1 MAASIPK
8 GAFRRDVPSDRR
20 CLGLVNATFFG
31 GTGGSGRRGEVARDG
46 RGYAFRPV
54 GLPWSGIFAGGRRS
68 VSHGGC
74 FGMIGPHSR
83 WIEAAHSGQLPPL
96 VPSFLAV
103 FGGRQI
109 GAAQNGGG
117 GSCFSQKQVRNAC
130 LSALR
135 TRFLAHL
142 SFRGRQ
148 WSFMEVHRLGLI
160 FADYCRLC
168 PSFDE
173 LQNSCL
179 HFTASTW

>member
-1 MAASIPK
+1 MRL
-8 GAFRRDVPSDRR
+8 F
-20 CLGLVNATFFG
+20 LG
-31 GTGGSGRRGEVARDG
+31 GTGGSGRRAEVARDG
-46 RGYAFRPV
+46 RGHAFLPV

-68 VSHGGC
+68 VS
-74 FGMIGPHSR
+74 HSR

-109 GAAQNGGG
+109 GDRQDGGG

>member
-1 MAASIPK
+1 M
-8 GAFRRDVPSDRR
+8 
-20 CLGLVNATFFG
+20 N
-31 GTGGSGRRGEVARDG
+31 GS
-46 RGYAFRPV
+46 
-54 GLPWSGIFAGGRRS
+54 
-68 VSHGGC
+68 
-74 FGMIGPHSR
+74 HSR

-148 WSFMEVHRLGLI
+148 WSFMNDLGLKQFQLLSGRVGLLR
-160 FADYCRLC
+160 FAAIEK
-168 PSFDE
+168 FDVAKLLVGDADDTDFAE
-173 LQNSCL
+173 LGKE
-179 HFTASTW
+179 